1 MLKQDR
7 LSKKGQ
13 SQNHWLTNFKT
24 ALMASVISFCTLFSV
39 ISNASVVKSMRFWQS
54 PESTRVVLDLSGAV
68 EHKIDVLKNPH
79 RIVIDLPAS
88 SVAVDLSELEI
99 KSDLIKKVRQSKPVK
114 AGDLRLVLDLSKEAT
129 PKSFSLKP
137 YQDYGDRLV
146 IDLFDK
152 KKEVAKTEPKVAPK
166 EDLKRD
172 IVIAVDAGHGGD
184 DPGALGP
191 SGTREKDVVLKLS
204 KDIVAE
210 INKEKGLKAI
220 LTRTGDYY
228 LRHRKRT
235 DIARKHRAD
244 LFVSVHAD
252 GFKSPK
258 ARGASVWILNTR
270 GVKSEIARWMRL
282 QEEKSEL
289 LGGVDSKITLSD
301 YDSSVR
307 SVLLDL
313 QMDNSI
319 AESMQV
325 AKKVHKNMSKIA
337 PKMHKPHVE
346 ENNLLVLK
354 NPDIPSILVESG
366 FITNPGEEKLLKS
379 KKYRQKLAKSVKNGI
394 KSYFKE
400 NAPDGTL
407 YAAKYRKNVYLVQR
421 GDSLSKVAR
430 RFDVTI
436 RELKVANKLRSN
448 NVRIGQKLIIPSSAN

>member
-1 MLKQDR
+1 MTKNRNLEKSHSLWQKNLKASLVAIG
-7 LSKKGQ
+7 LSTL
-13 SQNHWLTNFKT
+13 SFIPT
-24 ALMASVISFCTLFSV
+24 MA
-39 ISNASVVKSMRFWQS
+39 NAAVVKSMRFWQS
-54 PESTRVVLDLSGAV
+54 PESTRVVLDLSSNV
-68 EHKIDVLKNPH
+68 EHQIKVLSNPH
-79 RIVIDLPAS
+79 RIVIDIPES
-88 SVAVDLSELEI
+88 SVVVDLADLEI
-99 KSDLIKKVRQSKPVK
+99 KSDLIKKVRKSKPVK
-114 AGDLRLVLDLSKEAT
+114 VGDLRLVLDLSKEAT

-152 KKEVAKTEPKVAPK
+152 KKEVVKTQPKVAPEK
-166 EDLKRD
+166 ELQRD
-172 IVIAVDAGHGGD
+172 IVIAIDAGHGGE

-191 SGTREKDVVLKLS
+191 TGSREKNVVLALS
-204 KDIVAE
+204 KQLADE

-220 LTRTGDYY
+220 LTRKGDYY

-235 DIARKHRAD
+235 DIARQNRAD

-270 GVKSEIARWMRL
+270 GVKSEIARWMQL

-313 QMDNSI
+313 QMESSI
-319 AESMQV
+319 AESMQI
-325 AKKVHKNMSKIA
+325 AKNVHKKMGKVA
-337 PKMHKPHVE
+337 PKMHKSHVE

-366 FITNPGEEKLLKS
+366 FISNPQEEKLLKS
-379 KKYRQKLAKSVKNGI
+379 KNYRQKLARAVKDGI
-394 KSYFKE
+394 KAYFKS
-400 NAPDGTL
+400 NAPDGTF
-407 YAAKYRKNVYLVQR
+407 YSAKFRQNIYRVQR
-421 GDSLSKVAR
+421 GDSLSKVAS
-430 RFDVTI
+430 RFDVSI
-436 RELKVANKLRSN
+436 RELKVANNLKSN
-448 NVRIGQKLIIPSSAN
+448 TVRIGQKLIIPTAN